1 MSLFE
6 GMNRKQRR
14 EFDKM
19 PTEQKAQVI
28 EVSLMEKIS
37 PVMQREITR
46 SMIAGMDLVWK
57 SLYNDYVSKFDDTD
71 DVGEYNEIVGKLMSK
86 IREQYLRI
94 ITNEAKDGQDEVP
107 SD

>member
-6 GMNRKQRR
+6 SMNRKQRK
-14 EFDKM
+14 EFDKL

-37 PVMQREITR
+37 SVMQKGITR

-57 SLYNDYVSKFDDTD
+57 YLYNDYVSKFDDTD
-71 DVGEYNEIVGKLMSK
+71 DVAEYNEIVGKMMSK

-94 ITNEAKDGQDEVP
+94 ISNEAKENKDEV
-107 SD
+107 